1 MSKKIRKPRPQPP
14 RYYWWD
20 SDNCHGCKNRNNCNG
35 CKRLKVYNAE
45 TKRRRRAV
53 ITQIEE

>member
-1 MSKKIRKPRPQPP
+1 MSKKIRKPQPQPP

-20 SDNCHGCKNRNNCNG
+20 SDNCYGCKNRNNCNG

-45 TKRRRRAV
+45 SKRRRRAA
-53 ITQIEE
+53 IT